1 MTLNLP
7 SSSISLR
14 SELLT
19 GSDSETEI
27 EKHTHKPFESLADG
41 LLRGL
46 LFCGGRFPLFLPS
59 PPPSRQG
66 KRNAKGREKP
76 PKEGRGQD
84 KLLPL
89 PPRNT
94 DIDNVDKQSNTRWL
108 CR

>member
-27 EKHTHKPFESLADG
+27 EKHTRNPLESSADG
-41 LLRGL
+41 LSRGL

-59 PPPSRQG
+59 PPPSRKG
-66 KRNAKGREKP
+66 KCNTKGREKP
-76 PKEGRGQD
+76 QKEGKGQD

-89 PPRNT
+89 LPRNS